1 MLAEHVSVTNMR
13 GKKKEIKKG
22 ANTFYVIKLK
32 AEHKRDGF
40 TKIKQEVT
48 N

>member
-1 MLAEHVSVTNMR
+1 MKNLLAEHVSVTNM
-13 GKKKEIKKG
+13 KKKRNQEG
-22 ANTFYVIKLK
+22 ANTFMLK